1 MKNYEIGALV
11 LRVVLGI
18 TFFIHGLAKFQGGIE
33 NTVGWFASIGLP
45 GVLAYAVASIELVG
59 GILLI
64 IGLGSRVVSAILAVL
79 MIGATLKVKLAV
91 GFLGNGQMA
100 GYELDLALLAMAVF
114 IVINGS
120 KMFAS
125 RSSCF
130 QTKRISNSK
139 HLTSFSRGSNP
150 Y

>member
-18 TFFIHGLAKFQGGIE
+18 TFFIHGLVKFQGGIE
-33 NTVGWFASIGLP
+33 NIVGWFASIGLP
-45 GVLAYAVASIELVG
+45 GALAYAVASIELVG

-100 GYELDLALLAMAVF
+100 GYELDLAFLAMAVF
-114 IVINGS
+114 IAINGS
-120 KMFAS
+120 KMFAVDQVVFKKQAS
-125 RSSCF
+125 VS
-130 QTKRISNSK
+130 QNI
-139 HLTSFSRGSNP
+139 
-150 Y
+150 